1 MAKNPD
7 LQRHALNLWK
17 GDYAKLQ
24 DLYPEIGAAAVIRQI
39 VHDFI
44 ARLEAN
50 DTRPASPEIDL

>member
-7 LQRHALNLWK
+7 LQRHALNLRA

-50 DTRPASPEIDL
+50 DTRPASPDIEL